1 MPLAP
6 PARNGHALSADASSR
21 LTHLLASVGEHVN
34 AELGDGVLWHQWRM
48 ADKRLACFGGLHDVV
63 VAWHSTD
70 VPVRPAIAGLT
81 AIGCERGGDQQPAAL
96 AVLTL
101 LAGGIC
107 RTAHD
112 LAEVC
117 QPEDVV
123 SAMWQEIRAAEPQI
137 GDRAARHLVMRTR
150 ARLLRENGTRQE
162 RNRHL
167 PMGGPEDLPE
177 STEQPAPASAVELV
191 DLLAWAR
198 GTAVLAPD
206 EVGLIAELVDG
217 ENSGTSREQV
227 LRTVAASHG
236 WALSTLRAHRR
247 QVIDKLRDAAADY
260 LAATA

>member
-6 PARNGHALSADASSR
+6 TARKGHALSADASSR

-34 AELGDGVLWHQWRM
+34 AELGDGILWHQWRM
-48 ADKRLACFGGLHDVV
+48 ADERLACFGGLHGVV
-63 VAWHSTD
+63 MAWHSTD

-81 AIGCERGGDQQPAAL
+81 AIGCQRGGDQQPAAL

-123 SAMWQEIRAAEPQI
+123 SAMWQEIRAAAPQI

-150 ARLLRENGTRQE
+150 RE
-162 RNRHL
+162 
-167 PMGGPEDLPE
+167 
-177 STEQPAPASAVELV
+177 S
-191 DLLAWAR
+191 
-198 GTAVLAPD
+198 
-206 EVGLIAELVDG
+206 I
-217 ENSGTSREQV
+217 
-227 LRTVAASHG
+227 
-236 WALSTLRAHRR
+236 R
-247 QVIDKLRDAAADY
+247 QVRTATTRTGNIRDRSTDPDSSKNTRIPEPWGTDEARERCARRPPPGGAPSHVTNPY
-260 LAATA
+260 SRPARP